1 MYKCYLY
8 VNRIINLS
16 KVWWIE
22 RSSKNYTFSNIFRE
36 ETVELR
42 EKPNSETFFFFLE
55 MTVIRHAEYFK
66 YVNLLQRNAGFFPTS
81 KNTNIFLYKNISRRI
96 KIFDF
101 YFNMKVI
108 RNVEYF
114 HLPQRV
120 AGPFPSLQYRYI
132 FDANKNH
139 FFTLIRF
146 GLTSFSI

>member
-8 VNRIINLS
+8 VNRITNLG

-22 RSSKNYTFSNIFRE
+22 RSSKNIIHLITFLDRKWWNFFD
-36 ETVELR
+36 LA
-42 EKPNSETFFFFLE
+42 FFFLD
-55 MTVIRHAEYFK
+55 MTVIKHAEYF
-66 YVNLLQRNAGFFPTS
+66 NFLQRNAGLFPTS
-81 KNTNIFLYKNISRRI
+81 KNTIIFLYKNISRRI

-101 YFNMKVI
+101 YFNLKVI

-132 FDANKNH
+132 FDTKKTP
-139 FFTLIRF
+139 FFHT
-146 GLTSFSI
+146 

>member
-1 MYKCYLY
+1 MNNQVKIY
-8 VNRIINLS
+8 N
-16 KVWWIE
+16 
-22 RSSKNYTFSNIFRE
+22 TFNNISRQ

-42 EKPNSETFFFFLE
+42 EKSESLTFFFLD
-55 MTVIRHAEYFK
+55 MTVIRHAEYF
-66 YVNLLQRNAGFFPTS
+66 NLLQRNAGLFPTS
-81 KNTNIFLYKNISRRI
+81 KNTNIFLYKKISRRF

-120 AGPFPSLQYRYI
+120 AGPFPSLQYGYI

-139 FFTLIRF
+139 FFTLIRC